1 MGHWDRNTAKL
12 PIGLILLG
20 LIILGALASSAGRL
34 QAQTVVVIHHP
45 GFPIP
50 LPRPIPPRWPRP
62 TPRPE
67 PTPSYKVQELSIEA
81 QIRAQVAKVQVSQ
94 TFKNTGSSQI
104 EVSLL
109 FPLPYD
115 GAIDSLT
122 LMVDGKEFPAKLLDK
137 DKARQTYEEIVRS
150 NKDPALL
157 EWVGT
162 GMFQTSI
169 FPVPAGAERK
179 VTLTYNQLLR
189 QQDKVTDFLFPLSTA
204 KYTDKPLEK
213 LKLRIRIESER
224 KLKNIYSP
232 THSVDVQRSGEKIAT
247 VKYEAKDTI
256 PTNDFRLFFDDSDKD
271 LAASVLSYKPDK
283 EDEGYFL
290 LMASPPIPREMDDQP
305 RKTVL
310 FVVDRSGSMSGPKM
324 QQAKDAAKFVLQ
336 NLREDDLFNIIPY
349 DGAVETF
356 RPELQKLDAETR
368 KQALDY
374 VDGLYAGGSTN
385 IDDALSTSLGMLK
398 DSEMPNYILF
408 LTDGQPT
415 SGETNEMK
423 IVENAKKQNKLDARV
438 LSFGVGYDVNSRL
451 LDRLSQVCFGQST
464 FVRPDEDLETH
475 VAALYRQVSAPVMTD
490 VKIEIDVEEGGAN
503 AINRVLPGRVHDLF
517 AGQQLVQVGRYRKG
531 GDAKVTIEGK
541 LGDERKK
548 FDFPAKLTDK
558 SDDKTYSFVAKLWAM
573 RRIGEII
580 DELDLKGKNDEL
592 LEELVRL
599 STTHG
604 ILTPYTSFL
613 ADENQTSQELAESR
627 RGMGES
633 LTRARGLTDRLNISG
648 GVEGFSQRAAKSSFQ
663 QAQNAAPQAAPADVF
678 DAEATAPPNR
688 FSGGMGG
695 GNIGR
700 WGFGGRRAAPGRIA
714 APGEEAQAD
723 AAEPASGPAITVNS
737 QVIRDSRSDRQ
748 MVAGNVRS
756 LGNRTLYYR
765 QNTWF
770 ADDASEIDPEED
782 KEKYE
787 TVERFSPRYFELI
800 AANTAEENSLLAQ
813 QQEDERLMLKLR
825 GKHYLFE

>member
-1 MGHWDRNTAKL
+1 
-12 PIGLILLG
+12 
-20 LIILGALASSAGRL
+20 
-34 QAQTVVVIHHP
+34 
-45 GFPIP
+45 
-50 LPRPIPPRWPRP
+50 
-62 TPRPE
+62 
-67 PTPSYKVQELSIEA
+67 
-81 QIRAQVAKVQVSQ
+81 
-94 TFKNTGSSQI
+94 
-104 EVSLL
+104 
-109 FPLPYD
+109 
-115 GAIDSLT
+115 
-122 LMVDGKEFPAKLLDK
+122 
-137 DKARQTYEEIVRS
+137 
-150 NKDPALL
+150 
-157 EWVGT
+157 
-162 GMFQTSI
+162 
-169 FPVPAGAERK
+169 
-179 VTLTYNQLLR
+179 
-189 QQDKVTDFLFPLSTA
+189 
-204 KYTDKPLEK
+204 
-213 LKLRIRIESER
+213 
-224 KLKNIYSP
+224 
-232 THSVDVQRSGEKIAT
+232 
-247 VKYEAKDTI
+247 
-256 PTNDFRLFFDDSDKD
+256 
-271 LAASVLSYKPDK
+271 
-283 EDEGYFL
+283 
-290 LMASPPIPREMDDQP
+290 
-305 RKTVL
+305 
-310 FVVDRSGSMSGPKM
+310 
-324 QQAKDAAKFVLQ
+324 
-336 NLREDDLFNIIPY
+336 
-349 DGAVETF
+349 
-356 RPELQKLDAETR
+356 
-368 KQALDY
+368 
-374 VDGLYAGGSTN
+374 
-385 IDDALSTSLGMLK
+385 
-398 DSEMPNYILF
+398 
-408 LTDGQPT
+408 
-415 SGETNEMK
+415 
-423 IVENAKKQNKLDARV
+423 
-438 LSFGVGYDVNSRL
+438 
-451 LDRLSQVCFGQST
+451 
-464 FVRPDEDLETH
+464 
-475 VAALYRQVSAPVMTD
+475 
-490 VKIEIDVEEGGAN
+490 
-503 AINRVLPGRVHDLF
+503 
-517 AGQQLVQVGRYRKG
+517 G

-765 QNTWF
+765 QNIWF